1 MGSYRRNPLPVV
13 SILFIILTATG
24 PLSVARLFGREH
36 GLKKEILM
44 FQSLQQGNVPS
55 PGHSNCTNAPGK
67 GRVCPNLD
75 EKNFAAHVPS
85 TAQAPASEEAYS
97 QDRIDSGS

>member
-13 SILFIILTATG
+13 SILFIILTSTG
-24 PLSVARLFGREH
+24 PLSVARLFGGEH

-55 PGHSNCTNAPGK
+55 PGHSNCTNAQGK
-67 GRVCPNLD
+67 GRVCPNLY
-75 EKNFAAHVPS
+75 EKNFAAMFHP
-85 TAQAPASEEAYS
+85 QAPASEEAYS